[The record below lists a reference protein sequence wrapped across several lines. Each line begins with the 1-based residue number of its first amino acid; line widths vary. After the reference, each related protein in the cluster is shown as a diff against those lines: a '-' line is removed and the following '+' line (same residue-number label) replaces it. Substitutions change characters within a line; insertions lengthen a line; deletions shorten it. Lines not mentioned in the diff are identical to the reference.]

1 MENSLEQVLQFEGQ
15 EIKVITDKGVEMF
28 NLANSC
34 RVIGLI
40 REKKNGTKII
50 RWDSLKDRLNTILSG
65 TNKLEPICSGTNINE
80 DGKNEIEY
88 VLNKINLSNS
98 EERKNIFISIELL
111 LNLCLECKNDKARMF
126 YSYLLDINKDIKF
139 YPNCPERKEIKFLDK
154 LEQALEP
161 FNIKGEKQYPININH
176 KHYGIDYY
184 IPQLN
189 IAVEYDEKGHSSYTY
204 EEHEGRQKE
213 IEKKLVCRFIRVT
226 DKKSDE
232 YNIGLVFK
240 KLFMEL
246 IPLIG
251 FGEVENYIKNIK

>member
-1 MENSLEQVLQFEGQ
+1 MENYLEKVLHFEGQ

-34 RVIGLI
+34 RVLGLI

-50 RWDSLKDRLNTILSG
+50 RWDSLKEKINNILR
-65 TNKLEPICSGTNINE
+65 NPNINK

-88 VLNKINLSNS
+88 VLNKINTSDS
-98 EERKNIFISIELL
+98 EERKNIFISVELL

-126 YSYLLDINKDIKF
+126 YSYLLEINKDIKF

-176 KHYGIDYY
+176 KHYRIDYY

-240 KLFMEL
+240 KLFREL
-246 IPLIG
+246 IPLIR
-251 FGEVENYIKNIK
+251 FREVENYIKNIK

>member
-1 MENSLEQVLQFEGQ
+1 METSLEQVLQFEGQ
-15 EIKVITDKGVEMF
+15 EIKVITDKGVELF
-28 NLANSC
+28 NLANSA
-34 RVIGLI
+34 RVLGLT
-40 REKKNGTKII
+40 RLKKNGTKII
-50 RWDSLKDRLNTILSG
+50 SWDSLKEKINNMLRN
-65 TNKLEPICSGTNINE
+65 PNINE

-88 VLNKINLSNS
+88 VLNKINTSDS

-176 KHYGIDYY
+176 KHYRIDYY
-184 IPQLN
+184 IPTLK
-189 IAVEYDEKGHSSYTY
+189 IAIEYDEKGHSSYTY

-240 KLFMEL
+240 KLFREL

-251 FGEVENYIKNIK
+251 FGGVENYIKNIK

>member
-1 MENSLEQVLQFEGQ
+1 MENQLEKILQFEGQ

-28 NLANSC
+28 NLANSAK
-34 RVIGLI
+34 VLGLTTIGA
-40 REKKNGTKII
+40 NGNLKI
-50 RWDSLKDRLNTILSG
+50 RWKTKGISEKLTNILR
-65 TNKLEPICSGTNINE
+65 NPNINE

-88 VLNKINLSNS
+88 VLNKINPGDS

-126 YSYLLDINKDIKF
+126 YSYLLDTNKDIKF

-176 KHYGIDYY
+176 KHYRIDYY
-184 IPQLN
+184 IPQLK
-189 IAVEYDEKGHSSYTY
+189 IAIEYDENGHTSYTY
-204 EEHEGRQKE
+204 EKHEGRQKE
-213 IEKKLVCRFIRVT
+213 IEKRLVCRFIRVT

-240 KLFMEL
+240 KLFREL
-246 IPLIG
+246 VPLIG
-251 FGEVENYIKNIK
+251 FGEVENYINNIK

>member
-1 MENSLEQVLQFEGQ
+1 MENQLEKILQFEGQ
-15 EIKVITDKGVEMF
+15 EIKVITNKGVEMF

-50 RWDSLKDRLNTILSG
+50 RWDSLKEKINNILR
-65 TNKLEPICSGTNINE
+65 NPNINE

-88 VLNKINLSNS
+88 VLNKINTSDS
-98 EERKNIFISIELL
+98 EERKNIFISVELL
-111 LNLCLECKNDKARMF
+111 LNLCLECKNEKARMF

-176 KHYGIDYY
+176 KHYRIDYY

-240 KLFMEL
+240 KLFREL
-246 IPLIG
+246 VPLIG
-251 FGEVENYIKNIK
+251 FGEVENFINNIK